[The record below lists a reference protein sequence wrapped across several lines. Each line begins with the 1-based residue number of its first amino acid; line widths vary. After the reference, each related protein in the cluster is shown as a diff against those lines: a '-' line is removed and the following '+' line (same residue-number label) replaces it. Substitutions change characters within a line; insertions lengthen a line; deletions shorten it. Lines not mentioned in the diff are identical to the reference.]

1 MSKRKPTVE
10 FDPWFAELSEIAVV
24 NGYEVN
30 GVMFSWELSHW
41 KELHEKGLT
50 PQQAWDK
57 E

>member
-1 MSKRKPTVE
+1 MSKRKPTIE
-10 FDPWFAELSEIAVV
+10 FDPWFAELSEIAVA

-41 KELHEKGLT
+41 KELHEKGLA